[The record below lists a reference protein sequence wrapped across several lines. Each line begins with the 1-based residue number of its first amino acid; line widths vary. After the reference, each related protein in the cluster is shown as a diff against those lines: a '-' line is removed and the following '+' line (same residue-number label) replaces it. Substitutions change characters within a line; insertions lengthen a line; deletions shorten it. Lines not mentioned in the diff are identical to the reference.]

1 MREDDKGVKESLY
14 KAQEYSDDP
23 LEQLN
28 WINEH
33 DELTYKQKV
42 MNMASITQVSFNN
55 PEHKEIKLSN
65 NEIDIIMRGIINT
78 LNHMQEELPEGEYN
92 YIYKRINQTLIEIM
106 KKK

>member
-33 DELTYKQKV
+33 DEVTYKQKV

-55 PEHKEIKLSN
+55 PEHKEIKLSCN
-65 NEIDIIMRGIINT
+65 DIDSLKRRFIDALSN
-78 LNHMQEELPEGEYN
+78 MQEDLPEGVYH
-92 YIYKRINQTLIEIM
+92 YIYTRINQ
-106 KKK
+106 